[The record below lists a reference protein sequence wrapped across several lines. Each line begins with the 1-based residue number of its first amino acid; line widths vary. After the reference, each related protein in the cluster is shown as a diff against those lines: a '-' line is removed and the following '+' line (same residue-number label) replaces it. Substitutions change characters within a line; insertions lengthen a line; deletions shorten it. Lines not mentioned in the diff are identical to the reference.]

1 MKILNHRLCEDDGTA
16 VRFEES
22 PNQSGDLVPD
32 FLVMHFTAGSS
43 YDSSIVHLTNPAA
56 KASAHLVI
64 GRNGQITQLVPFDKV
79 AWHAGR
85 SRWRGRTGLNRHSI
99 GIELDNAGRL
109 DWQGGAWRAWFGRS
123 YPEEEV
129 AVAAHKHEGVQTGW
143 HLYTENQISAAL
155 AAAQAIAA
163 EYEIDDVLG
172 HDDIAPERKQ
182 DPGPAFPMDRFRAR
196 VVGRH
201 ARKMQTFITMANLN
215 IRTGPGIAYD
225 RLRAHPLPKGTRVT
239 LISTDASWCFVEVA
253 NEAGDADLT
262 GWVHGDY
269 LT

>member
-1 MKILNHRLCEDDGTA
+1 MKIDDHRLCEDDGSP
-16 VRFEES
+16 VRFVES
-22 PNQSGDLVPD
+22 SNRGGSLAADL
-32 FLVMHFTAGSS
+32 LVMHFTAGSS
-43 YDSSIVHLTNPAA
+43 YESSITHLSSPGTR
-56 KASAHLVI
+56 ASAHLVI
-64 GRNGQITQLVPFDKV
+64 GRGGQITQLVPFNKV

-85 SRWRGRTGLNRHSI
+85 SRWRGRSGLNKFSI
-99 GIELDNAGRL
+99 GIELDNAGKL
-109 DWQGGAWRAWFGRS
+109 SWQGSAWRAWFGRT
-123 YPEEEV
+123 YPEDDV
-129 AVAAHKHEGVQTGW
+129 AIAAHKHDGVQAGW
-143 HLYTENQISAAL
+143 HLYPENQISAAL

-163 EYEIDDVLG
+163 EYDIGDVLG

-196 VVGRH
+196 VLGRR
-201 ARKMQTFITMANLN
+201 AQKMQTFVTSANLN

-225 RLRAHPLPKGTRVT
+225 RLRSHPLPKGTQVT
-239 LISTDASWCFVEVA
+239 LISTDANWCFVEVA